1 MKADE
6 LQSEKKLRLLLA
18 DDEQIIRS
26 RLQTLGEKLG
36 FVVETAAD
44 GLEAWEAFRR
54 DMPDLVILDIYMP
67 RMNGLQVLHNIK
79 ESYPDC
85 PVILI
90 TGFLQY
96 EQLIQK
102 DRVKPDGFIIKPFH
116 LEKIANLMLQLS
128 EKVPSGAEAC
138 APAEP
143 TPA

>member
-1 MKADE
+1 MKVDE
-6 LQSEKKLRLLLA
+6 LQNEKKWRLLLA
-18 DDEQIIRS
+18 DDEQIIRG
-26 RLQTLGEKLG
+26 RLLQLGEKLG
-36 FVVETAAD
+36 FSVEAAVD
-44 GLEAWEAFRR
+44 GLEAWEAFKRE
-54 DMPDLVILDIYMP
+54 MPDLVILDIYMP

-116 LEKIANLMLQLS
+116 LEKIANLMLQL
-128 EKVPSGAEAC
+128 VEART
-138 APAEP
+138 AALP

>member
-1 MKADE
+1 MKVDE
-6 LQSEKKLRLLLA
+6 LQNEKKWRLLLA

-26 RLQTLGEKLG
+26 RLQQLGEKLG
-36 FVVETAAD
+36 FVVEAAGD
-44 GLEAWEAFRR
+44 GLEAWEAFKRK
-54 DMPDLVILDIYMP
+54 MPDLVILDIYMP

-116 LEKIANLMLQLS
+116 LEKIANLMLQLV
-128 EKVPSGAEAC
+128 EARMEVQPVPA
-138 APAEP
+138 
-143 TPA
+143 

>member
-1 MKADE
+1 MKVDE
-6 LQSEKKLRLLLA
+6 LQNERKWRLLLA

-26 RLQTLGEKLG
+26 RLQQLGEKLG
-36 FVVETAAD
+36 FTVEAAVD
-44 GLEAWEAFRR
+44 GLEAWEAFKRE
-54 DMPDLVILDIYMP
+54 MPDLVILDIYMP

-116 LEKIANLMLQLS
+116 LEKIANLMLQL
-128 EKVPSGAEAC
+128 VEARM
-138 APAEP
+138 AAQPMPA
-143 TPA
+143 

>member
-1 MKADE
+1 MKVDE
-6 LQSEKKLRLLLA
+6 LQNEKKWRLLLA

-26 RLQTLGEKLG
+26 RLQQLGEKLG
-36 FVVETAAD
+36 FSVEAAVD
-44 GLEAWEAFRR
+44 GLEAWEAFKR

-79 ESYPDC
+79 DNYPDC

-116 LEKIANLMLQLS
+116 LEKIANLMLQL
-128 EKVPSGAEAC
+128 VEARM
-138 APAEP
+138 AALP